1 MTQTTIQ
8 PYLFFGG
15 RCEEALAFYQRAIGA
30 KLEMMMK
37 FSESPEPPPPGS
49 ITPGFEDKVMH
60 ASLRIGDSIVMASD
74 GSNADEKSQ
83 HIGLSLS
90 CKTQAEVDTTFA
102 ALGEGGKV
110 TMALHDAFWGARF
123 GMVTDALGVAWM
135 FHCALEKC

>member
-30 KLEMMMK
+30 QVEMMMK
-37 FSESPEPPPPGS
+37 FNESPEAPPPGS

-110 TMALHDAFWGARF
+110 DMPPAKTFWSPYFGMLTDRF
-123 GMVTDALGVAWM
+123 GIGWMIGVEDAA
-135 FHCALEKC
+135 